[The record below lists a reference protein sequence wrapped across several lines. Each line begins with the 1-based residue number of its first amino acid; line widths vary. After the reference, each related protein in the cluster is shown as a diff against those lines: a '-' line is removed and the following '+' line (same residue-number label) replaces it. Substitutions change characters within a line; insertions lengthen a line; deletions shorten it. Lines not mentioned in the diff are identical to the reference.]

1 MSASRSAANSPHQCS
16 SHRSAAVPSSPDG
29 RLLGL
34 AHLFLHMK
42 RRTLSG
48 PGSAPSPPRIAPNDL
63 PVTNR
68 ATTAAS
74 LTADQS
80 DHPQNISSC
89 LVLCQMPRSCWVH
102 LGWDRAHN
110 KGSIPDRL
118 LATNIASLFGT
129 FSFLNAEERKTLL
142 RKVVVAIHTTSGAIS
157 KVILRLPTDVAKLC
171 IHTNVNAQ
179 FHNSIEVPIEPAVPF
194 KMLPP
199 SKLNKLR
206 IPDRQQYFTAHAAEA
221 LGVTKDERS
230 ARLATEIYP
239 PVRKDSRGR
248 GVFTLK
254 DVECL
259 AKILNGQVEPKIKT
273 SGERPEQE
281 EIKEESCDTAIF
293 SSCLLR

>member
-1 MSASRSAANSPHQCS
+1 MRRVTLFAKRVQSSHGSAAAQQQLQDAQTQLNRLNNEKKKLLVRFIKDEFSEEQIQEAARHINSEIAGWTTTI
-16 SHRSAAVPSSPDG
+16 R
-29 RLLGL
+29 RLEQE
-34 AHLFLHMK
+34 M
-42 RRTLSG
+42 RT
-48 PGSAPSPPRIAPNDL
+48 AW
-63 PVTNR
+63 
-68 ATTAAS
+68 AT
-74 LTADQS
+74 D
-80 DHPQNISSC
+80 DK
-89 LVLCQMPRSCWVH
+89 V
-102 LGWDRAHN
+102 
-110 KGSIPDRL
+110 

-293 SSCLLR
+293 QLLSPPGGSKKRENALAHRMRYS

>member
-118 LATNIASLFGT
+118 LVSFAPTAGPSLHFVRFEGFAFWSFGLT
-129 FSFLNAEERKTLL
+129 AIRVYAVTLRFRSEERRVGK
-142 RKVVVAIHTTSGAIS
+142 
-157 KVILRLPTDVAKLC
+157 
-171 IHTNVNAQ
+171 
-179 FHNSIEVPIEPAVPF
+179 
-194 KMLPP
+194 
-199 SKLNKLR
+199 
-206 IPDRQQYFTAHAAEA
+206 
-221 LGVTKDERS
+221 
-230 ARLATEIYP
+230 
-239 PVRKDSRGR
+239 
-248 GVFTLK
+248 
-254 DVECL
+254 
-259 AKILNGQVEPKIKT
+259 
-273 SGERPEQE
+273 
-281 EIKEESCDTAIF
+281 
-293 SSCLLR
+293 